1 MRRSGSRA
9 GLGVVGT
16 ALSSLLPCHTRSR
29 NVGDGWRAAWAA
41 VGGSEKERFLV
52 GVFDPSGE
60 IDDSMAASMSYR
72 RRAVSSVLAV
82 RRERGRGRWQLPVP
96 NSTEV
101 HCGIASCG
109 FSTWSCFYPS
119 RGVWDVSLELP

>member
-29 NVGDGWRAAWAA
+29 NVGDGWRAAWGA

-82 RRERGRGRWQLPVP
+82 RRECGRGCWQLPVP
-96 NSTEV
+96 NSTEGSHHAAFLHGLAFTLRV
-101 HCGIASCG
+101 V
-109 FSTWSCFYPS
+109 W
-119 RGVWDVSLELP
+119 GVPLKLP